1 MFGRFENRVVLTGR
15 VIAKTGLHIGSGG
28 SLEPVGADNPVV
40 RDAQGS
46 PYIPGS
52 SFKGVL
58 RSRVEAILWGLNPAQ
73 DKDGMWSCNP
83 VVEDEWCVKR
93 ERMSELRE
101 KVRQGELDDDS
112 LTDAL
117 LKESCTVCKL
127 FGSPWLASKV
137 QIKDLYITGE
147 WLDYVE
153 VRDGVA
159 IDRDTETAAEGRKFD
174 FEAVPSGT
182 TFALKIVVENTEPE
196 ELGLLFVGLRE
207 FNNGGASLGGVVS
220 RGLGRVS
227 VEMDQIDEIDS
238 KDRKTFIE
246 YLKSGEVRPKAKS
259 RKKVKDYKKDKI
271 DAFIQALESEVKEGA
286 QEAAE

>member
-1 MFGRFENRVVLTGR
+1 MFDRFENRVILTGR

-28 SLEPVGADNPVV
+28 SLEPVGSNNPVV
-40 RDAQGS
+40 RDAQGK

-58 RSRVEAILWGLNPAQ
+58 RSRIEAILWGLNPEE
-73 DKDGMWSCNP
+73 DKDRIRSCNP

-93 ERMSELRE
+93 ERMNELRE
-101 KVRQGELDDDS
+101 KVRQGELNDDR

-117 LKESCTVCKL
+117 LKESCAVCKL

-159 IDRDTETAAEGRKFD
+159 IDRDTETAAERRKFD

-196 ELGLLFVGLRE
+196 ELGLLFVGLGE
-207 FNNGGASLGGVVS
+207 FNNGGASLGGIVS
-220 RGLGRVS
+220 RGLGKVS
-227 VEMDQIDEIDS
+227 VELDQIDEIDS

-246 YLKSGEVRPKAKS
+246 YLKSGEVKPKAKS
-259 RKKVKDYKKDKI
+259 RNEVEAYKKDKI
-271 DAFIQALESEVKEGA
+271 NAFIQTLESEVEKGA